1 MCFRFHQK
9 PKAVQTVKLTLDH
22 RNPKVPTSVIYRS
35 LIHRMNQTA
44 HISLHLSS
52 ISKSNTKSPKQDRCA
67 NFPARPPHNPSR
79 CPRLSEASNRLS
91 GPSQRLSAVSPVR
104 LSSAGRGGSKYNSKD
119 PQALNYKNHI
129 FFGDWPFGIV
139 INRLRRSFR
148 RIPQIFSPD
157 GCRRF

>member
-1 MCFRFHQK
+1 MNTYRKSSVCMCFWFHQK

-22 RNPKVPTSVIYRS
+22 RNPKAPTSVIYRS

-44 HISLHLSS
+44 RISLHLSS
-52 ISKSNTKSPKQDRCA
+52 MSKSNTKSPKQDRCA

-104 LSSAGRGGSKYNSKD
+104 LSSAGRGGSKVRRPNPQHQNHRKSKK
-119 PQALNYKNHI
+119 LTERSKNT
-129 FFGDWPFGIV
+129 
-139 INRLRRSFR
+139 
-148 RIPQIFSPD
+148 
-157 GCRRF
+157 